1 MAGLWWAAAL
11 GATFGL
17 GVWWG
22 ERRAIRRVAKLIGAG
37 LLAWTAK
44 VVAVREGPTP

>member
-1 MAGLWWAAAL
+1 M
-11 GATFGL
+11 
-17 GVWWG
+17 
-22 ERRAIRRVAKLIGAG
+22 RRAVTWCVAKLIGAG